1 MEHEKHKHYSPE
13 DRAAALARVAES
25 DQSIVKVA
33 AELGIDHKTLWR
45 WVNKAKLAQ
54 IDPAGELPVEARR
67 RIRDLE
73 RQNAKLQRDLDFQK
87 KAQAFFREID
97 QNDNGSN

>member
-1 MEHEKHKHYSPE
+1 
-13 DRAAALARVAES
+13 LARVAES
-25 DQSIVKVA
+25 DKSIVKVA

-45 WVNKAKLAQ
+45 WVNKAKLAE
-54 IDPAGELPVEARR
+54 IDPDGELPVEARR

-73 RQNAKLQRDLDFQK
+73 RQNAMLRRDLDFQK
-87 KAQAFFREID
+87 KAKAFFHEID